1 MKMHLYS
8 YSTYLI
14 FWWQNFTFVEFSASA
29 VEKKICF
36 CKTLTMDKG
45 GKSQYALV
53 YWIMDDKVGIM
64 PTKATVEGY
73 RAEVGA
79 TIKMRWRGE
88 KVPNDVEVLKLS
100 GTAHLK
106 LSVL

>member
-1 MKMHLYS
+1 
-8 YSTYLI
+8 LI
-14 FWWQNFTFVEFSASA
+14 FWRQNFTFVEFSASA
-29 VEKKICF
+29 LEKKF
-36 CKTLTMDKG
+36 VCKTLTMDKG

-79 TIKMRWRGE
+79 TIKMR
-88 KVPNDVEVLKLS
+88 
-100 GTAHLK
+100 
-106 LSVL
+106 